1 MTIHGDN
8 CDCAHCAGAR
18 SDGVSFAEAK
28 SRNLGEPAGG
38 AGPGGVRRDQDGTHE
53 REASRGIREYRG
65 MTSKQYASPGCN
77 RERRENR
84 TRTRTRK
91 VP

>member
-38 AGPGGVRRDQDGTHE
+38 GLGPAAYV
-53 REASRGIREYRG
+53 GIKTG
-65 MTSKQYASPGCN
+65 HM
-77 RERRENR
+77 RERLAEGFASIEE
-84 TRTRTRK
+84 
-91 VP
+91 